1 MRLFL
6 DACTL
11 IYRFEGTS
19 KFRQAAT
26 TLIAQLTADHALVEL
41 AVSRLSVMECRVK
54 PLRELHAN
62 LLQRYAEFFAAV
74 QVLELSAET
83 IDLATEL
90 RADHSLKTP
99 DALQAACALQWQR
112 DGQQE
117 VLFVTADNSF
127 TKVPTLAV
135 RLIAAQTP

>member
-11 IYRFEGTS
+11 IYRFEGAG

-26 TLIAQLTADHALVEL
+26 ALIAQLTAGQPVVEL

-54 PLRELHAN
+54 PLREADET
-62 LLQRYAEFFAAV
+62 LLQRYAAFFAAV
-74 QVLELSAET
+74 QVQELSAEA

-90 RADHSLKTP
+90 RAQHGLKTP

-112 DGQQE
+112 EGQEE
-117 VLFVTADNSF
+117 VLFVTADQGFS
-127 TKVPTLAV
+127 KVQGLVV
-135 RLIAAQTP
+135 RLIVV